1 MLITVRIKVNP
12 TAEQAASL
20 LATMER
26 FNAACDAISETA
38 WLNRTFSKYTLQ
50 KIVYEDIRRD
60 FGLSAQ
66 MAIRAIAKVS
76 ESYMTDR
83 AVQHTFEP
91 HGAYVCDQRMLS
103 FKGSDRVSIL
113 TLDGRVVAPII
124 VPDYREI
131 DREKI
136 KGQMDLIHVNGKF
149 FLMATV
155 DVPEEP
161 QIEPEGVIG
170 VDLGIVNVATTSD
183 GDTFSGEQCTTVR
196 KKFAAIKAVLQKA
209 ATWDAKKHLKRLAGR
224 ERRFKRD
231 TNHTVSKQIIAIAKG
246 TRRGIALEDLK
257 GIRARITATKA
268 QRTMMGK
275 WAFFELMNFLRYK
288 AHEAG
293 IPFYSVNGAYTSQR
307 CTVCGYTDEANRE
320 VQSEFLCLRCG
331 HHENADIHAAKNIAA
346 RADVNQPIA
355 LCQPAKAGRRL
366 KCKPTK
372 EVMSVMPTTSVVGS

>member
-1 MLITVRIKVNP
+1 MLIAVRIKVIP

-20 LATMER
+20 IDTMER

-50 KIVYEDIRRD
+50 KIVYQDIRRD

-66 MAIRAIAKVS
+66 MTIRAIAKVS
-76 ESYMTDR
+76 ESYMVDR

-91 HGAYVCDQRMLS
+91 HGAYVCDQRMMS
-103 FKGSDRVSIL
+103 FKGSDKVSIL

-124 VPDYREI
+124 VPDYRNI
-131 DREKI
+131 DRSTI
-136 KGQMDLIHVNGKF
+136 NGQMDLIHKNGKF

-161 QIEPEGVIG
+161 MIEPEGVIG
-170 VDLGIVNVATTSD
+170 VDLGVVNIATTSD
-183 GDTFSGEQCTTVR
+183 GDTFSGKRCTTVR
-196 KKFAAIKAVLQKA
+196 KAYTAIKGKLQKA
-209 ATWDAKKHLKRLAGR
+209 ATWDAKKHLKRISGR

-246 TRRGIALEDLK
+246 TLRGIALEDLK

-275 WAFFELMNFLRYK
+275 WAFYELKQFLRYK

-293 IPFYSVNGAYTSQR
+293 IPFYSINGAYTSQKCR
-307 CTVCGYTDEANRE
+307 ICGHTDEDNR
-320 VQSEFLCLRCG
+320 VIQSEFLCLRCG
-331 HHENADIHAAKNIAA
+331 HHENADLHAAKNIAA

-355 LCQPAKAGRRL
+355 LYQPAKAGRRL

-372 EVMSVMPTTSVVGS
+372 EVMGVMPTTSVVGS